1 MFAYT
6 GLKPEQME
14 ALTKEVSTLPSI
26 CSLMLTKRILANHSR
41 YLALC
46 LRHQGRPY
54 LCGRYHLGQRPAS
67 RQLHLQDHWL
77 NISVSVSISISIS
90 ILSVKSLNQRGP
102 RYKCFRSYAPSH
114 A

>member
-14 ALTKEVSTLPSI
+14 ALVKEVSTLPSL
-26 CSLMLTKRILANHSR
+26 CPPTLAKHILANHSR

-54 LCGRYHLGQRPAS
+54 LRGRYHLGQRQAS

-77 NISVSVSISISIS
+77 NISVSVSVSISIS
-90 ILSVKSLNQRGP
+90 ILSIKSLNQRGP
-102 RYKCFRSYAPSH
+102 RYKYFRSYAPSH